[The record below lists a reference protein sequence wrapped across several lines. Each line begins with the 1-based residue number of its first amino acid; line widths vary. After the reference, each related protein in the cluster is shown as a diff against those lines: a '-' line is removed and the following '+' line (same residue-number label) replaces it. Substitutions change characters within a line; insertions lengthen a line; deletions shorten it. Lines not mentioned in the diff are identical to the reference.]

1 MIDKETVDKILD
13 TADIV
18 EVVSDF
24 VHLRRR
30 GSNYVGLCPFHNE
43 KTPSF
48 SVSKSRGICKCF
60 SCGKGGSAV
69 GFIMEHE
76 QMSYVEA
83 LKYLAKK
90 YNIDVKERELTDEER
105 QAQSERENMLNVNEF
120 ALKHFEKNLFETKDG
135 QTIGLS
141 YFYDRH
147 FTDATIKKFHLGY
160 SLEDRTDL
168 YTAVKAASLN
178 PKYAVATGLCIQGD
192 HGIYDRFKG
201 RVMFPVLNIAGK
213 VIAFGG
219 RTLKNDPAKY
229 VNSPESSIY
238 KKKNELYGLYQ
249 AKQAIVKKG
258 KCFLVE
264 GYTDVLSMHQAG
276 IENVVASSGTSLTEG
291 QIRMIHRFT
300 DNITVLYDG
309 DSAGIKASLRGI
321 DLLLAEGLNV
331 KVLLL
336 PDGDDPD
343 SFAKKHN
350 ATEFQEFIDTNETD
364 FIKFKVSILLEGLE
378 NDPIKKSAA
387 ISDIVKSIAR
397 IPAPITRAVYIKECS
412 DRFEIDEKV
421 LTLEVQKTL
430 NENIVKEKEAQR
442 KSGGS
447 AAIATE
453 SSAVNT
459 VATASDTTTGIT
471 PTPATRREKSA
482 LYPLKLYETDII
494 RYIAKYG
501 MCCDVFYV
509 NREDGSLRGI
519 TLTEA
524 VNIEILN
531 DDMTFSV
538 PEYARIYEIANS
550 LIDEFYDDYAREEP
564 RIESERDELWREATE
579 EIRGKYDDLSEIQ
592 KADKKAEEKIE
603 KEIRQKKIDYQ
614 TDYLQ
619 KRLCSDPDDTVRATA
634 IELVTEKTPLSAIH
648 NRGKKIESEYDKLS
662 ALTRQAI
669 SVWKDAIVSQRIAEI
684 SKKIEEA
691 TRSNDFDRALTLM
704 QQQQALNSL
713 RSKLIEDRIIIP

>member
-1 MIDKETVDKILD
+1 MIDRETVDKILD

-48 SVSKSRGICKCF
+48 SVSKSKGICKCF

-69 GFIMEHE
+69 NFIMEHE
-76 QMSYVEA
+76 QMSYYEA

-90 YNIDVKERELTDEER
+90 YGIEVKERELTDEER

-120 ALKHFEKNLFETKDG
+120 ALQHFEKNLFETQDG
-135 QTIGLS
+135 KSIGLP
-141 YFYDRH
+141 YFYERQ
-147 FTDATIKKFHLGY
+147 FTDATIKKFRLGY
-160 SLEDRTDL
+160 SSENRTDL
-168 YTAVKAASLN
+168 YTAIKEANLN
-178 PKYAVATGLCIQGD
+178 PKYAVETGLCIQGD

-229 VNSPESSIY
+229 VNSPESIIY
-238 KKKNELYGLYQ
+238 KKKNELYGLFQ

-350 ATEFQEFIDTNETD
+350 DTEFQEFIESHETD
-364 FIKFKVSILLEGLE
+364 FIKFKVSILLQGLE
-378 NDPIKKSAA
+378 NDPIKKAAA
-387 ISDIVKSIAR
+387 ISDIVKSIAQ
-397 IPAPITRAVYIKECS
+397 IPSNITRAVYIKECS
-412 DRFEIDEKV
+412 DRFEIDEKI
-421 LTLEVQKTL
+421 LTLEVQKTINVNL
-430 NENIVKEKEAQR
+430 IKTSEDRR
-442 KSGGS
+442 K
-447 AAIATE
+447 AE
-453 SSAVNT
+453 E
-459 VATASDTTTGIT
+459 
-471 PTPATRREKSA
+471 REKLSA
-482 LYPLKLYETDII
+482 IKKTQANDIGDESQSTTQTPVTEKNKSASFPLKLYETDII

-501 MCCDVFYV
+501 MCYEIFSISH
-509 NREDGSLRGI
+509 EDGELQNV
-519 TLTEA
+519 TLIEA
-524 VNIEILN
+524 VNIELEN
-531 DDMTFSV
+531 EGMTFSV
-538 PEYARIYEIANS
+538 PEYARLYNKALSLVDNFYEEYTAE
-550 LIDEFYDDYAREEP
+550 LQ
-564 RIESERDELWREATE
+564 RIELLKEQWMQKGIEEIRDLCDSTE
-579 EIRGKYDDLSEIQ
+579 EIPKREKQLI
-592 KADKKAEEKIE
+592 AKIE
-603 KEIRQKKIDYQ
+603 GKAQ
-614 TDYLQ
+614 TARISFQTTFLE
-619 KRLCSDPDDTVRATA
+619 KRLCSDPDDVVRVTATD
-634 IELVTEKTPLSAIH
+634 LVTEKERLSKFH
-648 NRGKKIESEYDKLS
+648 ERHVKLETEYDRLHS
-662 ALTRQAI
+662 LTVQAI
-669 SVWKDAIVSQRIAEI
+669 NVWKDAIISQQIAAITERI
-684 SKKIEEA
+684 K
-691 TRSNDFDRALTLM
+691 RAYQSGDIDAVLKLM
-704 QQQQALNSL
+704 GEQQKLSSL
-713 RSKLIEDRIIIP
+713 RSQLISDRIIIP